1 MPSVLSVI
9 LVVSVISGISVKSVT
24 MVELEASSKSVVSVV
39 SIISE
44 LNDSINVGKILFV
57 VAVVVSGVHIV
68 VDIVL
73 ISVKAS
79 VSVVK

>member
-1 MPSVLSVI
+1 
-9 LVVSVISGISVKSVT
+9 

-44 LNDSINVGKILFV
+44 LNDSINVGKVLFG
-57 VAVVVSGVHIV
+57 VAVVVSAVHIV